1 MESIYISYEF
11 GPNSWGEGVGVQC
24 EGESGVEEWRSGGG
38 PEVAAFVSGRIQGR
52 KCAQLVRFVSI
63 VVLYMCHSWG
73 IVGSGVSHH
82 SDAHRW
88 QDGSKQRQRH
98 LFSSVIINVKSNI
111 GIVQELSSDGWLIP
125 NVMISCL
132 HVHPLRLGGI
142 SVPDPL
148 ELFRPRT
155 ILSL

>member
-1 MESIYISYEF
+1 M
-11 GPNSWGEGVGVQC
+11 G
-24 EGESGVEEWRSGGG
+24 EWRSGGG
-38 PEVAAFVSGRIQGR
+38 PEVAAFVSGRIQEGR
-52 KCAQLVRFVSI
+52 RCAQLVGFVSI

-82 SDAHRW
+82 SDAR
-88 QDGSKQRQRH
+88 GGRTLYTKTETS
-98 LFSSVIINVKSNI
+98 FYSVIINVKSNI

-132 HVHPLRLGGI
+132 NVHPLRLGGI
-142 SVPDPL
+142 RVPDPL